1 MNHRFLRNLLL
12 PILFCIPLIL
22 SAQRPD
28 EIIFKQPIIL
38 KAVKDVNDTI
48 KEGAIVKLYSIPNYK
63 YVDKKQLIPC
73 LNLKGYRSPDEPFT
87 INNAIEFKL
96 FKNFEIQ
103 RVKDVD
109 YEWNSFLLTNDFYPT
124 LMDKGLQYE
133 LRNQL
138 EEDNLDY
145 LERLE
150 KKGSIF
156 KDDYFEDYLN
166 SILSKIHTGTLN
178 DGRPGNLTVKIF
190 KKSEPN
196 AFCLSNG
203 TILISTGLL
212 STMESE
218 DELVGILAHEAA
230 HFVLDHQI
238 LNFNKQQDR
247 KKRAE
252 FWAGLAIAAA
262 ATTDLILANNNDNHT
277 FGVLTYSAAMAAAII
292 APEILDRL
300 GVKYSKEQEN
310 EADWA
315 ARNISNAL
323 NYDRE
328 GITIALKRIRKH
340 LISTGN
346 YLALSGGD
354 THPNIDERI
363 GNDFS
368 PINSSKYTQ
377 LEYLKKVSFINSYNA
392 KNELWNFAHF
402 EKAMELADKNIK
414 SGVATELDYIIK
426 ATIIRRTNSAKA
438 KIEEALS
445 LIQKAK
451 TIAYTESLLIDK
463 EEGITL
469 LRLSR
474 NLEAKKAFEVYLTNL
489 LAYQKA
495 VDTDNNN
502 SNDSDSA
509 ITEEILWTKKMIF
522 KSGHM

>member
-1 MNHRFLRNLLL
+1 MNQRFFSNLILS
-12 PILFCIPLIL
+12 ILFWVPFIL

-28 EIIFKQPIIL
+28 EIIYKQPILL
-38 KAVKDVNDTI
+38 KAIKDVNDTI
-48 KEGAIVKLYSIPNYK
+48 KVGKVVKLYSIPNIK
-63 YVDKKQLIPC
+63 YVEKKQFIPY
-73 LNLKGYRSPDEPFT
+73 LNFKGYRNPDEAFASS
-87 INNAIEFKL
+87 NGIEFKYL
-96 FKNFEIQ
+96 KNFEVQ
-103 RVKDVD
+103 SLNDVD
-109 YEWNSFLLTNDFYPT
+109 YEWSSLLLMNDFFPS
-124 LMDKGLQYE
+124 LMDNGLQYDV
-133 LRNQL
+133 RNQL
-138 EEDNLDY
+138 EDENLDY
-145 LERLE
+145 LEQLE
-150 KKGSIF
+150 KKGQFF

-166 SILSKIHTGTLN
+166 SILSKIHTSTLN

-252 FWAGLAIAAA
+252 FWSGLAVAAA
-262 ATTDLILANNNDNHT
+262 ATTDLLLAKNNKNYT

-300 GVKYSKEQEN
+300 GAKYSKEQEY
-310 EADWA
+310 EADKA
-315 ARNISNAL
+315 ARNISNVL
-323 NYDRE
+323 NYDKE

-340 LISTGN
+340 LVSTGN
-346 YLALSGGD
+346 YLALSGGE
-354 THPNIDERI
+354 THPNIDVRI
-363 GNDFS
+363 KYDFS
-368 PINSSKYTQ
+368 PINSSKFTQ
-377 LEYLKKVSFINSYNA
+377 MEYLKKVSTISTYNA

-402 EKAMELADKNIK
+402 EKAMYLADNNIK

-426 ATIIRRTNSAKA
+426 ATILRRTNSEKA
-438 KIEEALS
+438 KIEEALA

-469 LRLSR
+469 LRLNR